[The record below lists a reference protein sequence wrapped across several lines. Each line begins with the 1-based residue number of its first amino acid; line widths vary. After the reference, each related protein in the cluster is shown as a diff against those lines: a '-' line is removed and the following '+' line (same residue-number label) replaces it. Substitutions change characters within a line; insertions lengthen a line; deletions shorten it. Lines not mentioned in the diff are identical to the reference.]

1 MIFLIAAKDKNNVI
15 GINNS
20 IPWHLPDDLK
30 RFKKI
35 TDGNTVIMGRK
46 TFESIGK
53 PLPNRFNIVISKTL
67 KQKNFNNIIVCNSLS
82 SAILKSPI
90 NKKIFIIGGEKI
102 YKEAMEKNI
111 IDYMYIT
118 EILDSFEGDS
128 YFPEIEENNFKL
140 VSFEEIQVCNK
151 TGIKYQYKNYQ
162 KLIPI

>member
-1 MIFLIAAKDKNNVI
+1 
-15 GINNS
+15 
-20 IPWHLPDDLK
+20 
-30 RFKKI
+30 
-35 TDGNTVIMGRK
+35 
-46 TFESIGK
+46 
-53 PLPNRFNIVISKTL
+53 
-67 KQKNFNNIIVCNSLS
+67 
-82 SAILKSPI
+82 
-90 NKKIFIIGGEKI
+90 
-102 YKEAMEKNI
+102 MEKNI

>member
-20 IPWHLPDDLK
+20 SPWHLPDDLK

-82 SAILKSPI
+82 SAILKSPSI
-90 NKKIFIIGGEKI
+90 
-102 YKEAMEKNI
+102 A
-111 IDYMYIT
+111 
-118 EILDSFEGDS
+118 
-128 YFPEIEENNFKL
+128 
-140 VSFEEIQVCNK
+140 
-151 TGIKYQYKNYQ
+151 
-162 KLIPI
+162 